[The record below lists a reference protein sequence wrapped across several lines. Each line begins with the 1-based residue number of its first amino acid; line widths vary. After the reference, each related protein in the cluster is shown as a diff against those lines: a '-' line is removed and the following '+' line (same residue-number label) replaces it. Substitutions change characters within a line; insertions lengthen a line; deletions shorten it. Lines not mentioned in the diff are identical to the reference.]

1 MPDEQGNQKAEE
13 VPGTPL
19 HAYGDG
25 REAEADPGSR
35 GITGD
40 EGTGDPGS
48 FQEGGHDGGSTEFGD
63 TPQGGG
69 DAEDAPGAEA
79 GAGSG
84 AMDPDRA
91 GSEGP
96 RS

>member
-1 MPDEQGNQKAEE
+1 VPDEQGNQAAESE
-13 VPGTPL
+13 TATPL

-25 REAEADPGSR
+25 REAQAEEGSR

-40 EGTGDPGS
+40 QGTGDPAS
-48 FQEGGHDGGSTEFGD
+48 YHEGGHEGD
-63 TPQGGG
+63 TQSGEQQVPAGDHD
-69 DAEDAPGAEA
+69 DAEGAHA

-84 AMDPDRA
+84 KMDPDRA